1 MLEIGNKIRELRVSK
16 KLSQKQLAEF
26 LNVTP
31 QTISKWELNK
41 SYPDIEMLVKISQI
55 FDVSTDSILGKSK
68 RSFFDSFFK
77 KKGPKNMYPEKERA
91 TNVEKSKG
99 AKGKKKVAFVLYT
112 SQGLGVTYLSNVVQN
127 FKLESKLHEELDDTY
142 DITFRWEE
150 AQKLGVALLVI
161 PDPFFTIINANDLPE
176 IKIPASLFYEMKIEE
191 IKASVDAYFNSK
203 SSV

>member
-68 RSFFDSFFK
+68 RSIFDSFSK
-77 KKGPKNMYPEKERA
+77 KKRPKNMYPKKERD
-91 TNVEKSKG
+91 TNVEKAKG
-99 AKGKKKVAFVLYT
+99 AKGKH
-112 SQGLGVTYLSNVVQN
+112 SQWC
-127 FKLESKLHEELDDTY
+127 
-142 DITFRWEE
+142 RCCC
-150 AQKLGVALLVI
+150 
-161 PDPFFTIINANDLPE
+161 LP
-176 IKIPASLFYEMKIEE
+176 KDSAAKP
-191 IKASVDAYFNSK
+191 
-203 SSV
+203 